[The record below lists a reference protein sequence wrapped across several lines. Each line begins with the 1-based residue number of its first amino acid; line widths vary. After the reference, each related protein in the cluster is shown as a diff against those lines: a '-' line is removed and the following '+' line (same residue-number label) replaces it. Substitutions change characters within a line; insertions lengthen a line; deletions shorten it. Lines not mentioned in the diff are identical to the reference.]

1 MFLRPQTLA
10 FAVLAL
16 TFAPAL
22 AQACDEEAKATAK
35 ACVVP
40 PQACTATA
48 IAVSVESVDRV
59 VPAGTRRPEWEPGHL
74 IERDSLKTAPEKDQ
88 DSQNWVKVSI
98 GNVKFSWR
106 HTYKSSKKTKSRVVV
121 APGPRRS

>member
-1 MFLRPQTLA
+1 MLIWTRTLA

-16 TFAPAL
+16 ALAPAL
-22 AQACDEEAKATAK
+22 AQACDEETKAAQK

-40 PQACTATA
+40 PQACSAAVTAVGA
-48 IAVSVESVDRV
+48 EGVDRI

-74 IERDSLKTAPEKDQ
+74 IERDSLKTVPEKNP
-88 DSQNWVKVSI
+88 DSQNWVKVSSR
-98 GNVKFSWR
+98 NVKSFSWR
-106 HTYKSSKKTKSRVVV
+106 YSSKKTKSRVVV